1 MKFLIVL
8 FLVLMLYSNSQ
19 NIQYITMGDT
29 SLKLL
34 RSSTYYD
41 YFYFSYNRDTTYT
54 KAYLLLFDNWYSLN
68 LNSTYYCSTSSYP
81 SDTTIK
87 DCTFHYKNCYGLSK
101 GRIYY
106 YQIPISKS
114 NNYII
119 IKYSGKN
126 SSGIFKARSIFIDK
140 VPVDY
145 YDETILTMTL
155 DSHNYFYTNIDYS
168 SYNYLYFNLTDL
180 KRDNLEQPL
189 YYCKTNKNPEN
200 YSPISDCNFI
210 SLNYYNKRNING
222 TYEYYYKLDISSF
235 SWSYVVVKYYV
246 MYSSFYIHAKSSY
259 TDPTDPSSG
268 PSRKTLSSIAIVF
281 IAIGGVSFIGI
292 IIIIA
297 YYYCR
302 KKEVT
307 NTSCTPN
314 ETTEGYFTPNYPLV
328 N

>member
-210 SLNYYNKRNING
+210 IN
-222 TYEYYYKLDISSF
+222 
-235 SWSYVVVKYYV
+235 
-246 MYSSFYIHAKSSY
+246 
-259 TDPTDPSSG
+259 
-268 PSRKTLSSIAIVF
+268 
-281 IAIGGVSFIGI
+281 
-292 IIIIA
+292 
-297 YYYCR
+297 
-302 KKEVT
+302 
-307 NTSCTPN
+307 
-314 ETTEGYFTPNYPLV
+314 
-328 N
+328 